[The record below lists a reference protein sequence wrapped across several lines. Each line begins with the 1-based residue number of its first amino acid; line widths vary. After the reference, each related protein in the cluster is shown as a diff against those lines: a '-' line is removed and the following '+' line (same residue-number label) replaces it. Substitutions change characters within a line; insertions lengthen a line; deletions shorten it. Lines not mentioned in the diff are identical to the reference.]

1 MDPAPGAPW
10 RNNYGVWV
18 DEFEALG
25 YGECFTRQWP
35 TARVVLDDSGPGI
48 ALQRAYAQV
57 DRGKLKRKLLG
68 GAAAA
73 GVQFCLSKVDGT
85 QPAEGGLNAVQLRS
99 SPGEAMYCR
108 AVVDA
113 TGHARRLVQFDS
125 EFTPGYQAAYGI
137 LAEVEGHPF
146 DTGEMLFMDWRDS
159 HLDEP
164 SKARNGSLPTF
175 LYVMPFSPGRIF
187 CEETSLVARPG
198 VDFDDIKLRMK
209 QRLQALGIT
218 VTSVLE
224 EEHCLIPM
232 GGVLPRLG
240 QRVIGIGGTAGMV
253 HPSTGFQLSKTL
265 ASAAVLADS
274 LADSLRVRRLSGD
287 AVSSAAWDA
296 MWPQDQRRMRT
307 FMCFGMETLMQLDLS
322 GTRRFFGT
330 FFGLPTALWS
340 GFLSWRV
347 RPVGLLGLGLSLFT
361 GFDLAMRFEFIL
373 AALPFI
379 PSFAANFFSP
389 VAGNTFQSR
398 PWGGLALPHVRRP
411 DPPAKATNAL
421 VAGHLGGQ
429 LQILPPNP
437 AGVPILAST
446 TDFPTQL
453 IGLTQP
459 ALAGGLAAELADGEV
474 AAPVD
479 YEALLGRRLDAP
491 LPMSACTDDRAYSSL
506 QQRKR
511 MADQPAL
518 GTLLPGPGASLACD
532 VAVVGAGPAGLILA
546 AELAQRGLQVLLVA
560 PDTPLVNNYGVWVD
574 EFEALGLKSTL
585 AAEYSDALYWVDE
598 ASPNEGVPIGRAY
611 GRVDRA
617 KLRAELVKRCSAT
630 GRVRYL
636 EGLVASISHTA
647 ADASSLAVE
656 TAGGGPPCEV
666 TCRQVVCCSGH
677 NRELL
682 SYQASDSGAPPL
694 GWQTALGIECCMKD
708 HPFPLDRVVFMDFR
722 QTDPEADEQPT
733 TAGGAAP
740 DAWRVPSFLYVMPT
754 DRNTVFLQET
764 CLMSKVQVPFDELQ
778 RRLYRRMSRM
788 GLALDSVLETEHSWI
803 PLGGP
808 LPRHPQRTLAFG
820 AAAGLVHP
828 ASGFSVANSM
838 ARAPELADVLAA
850 GLAAGRPS
858 SEVAAAGWEV
868 LWSPERVRRMGF
880 YQFGME
886 LLLSLRIPDLRRFFS
901 TFYAL
906 PPSLAHGFL
915 SHRLTAS
922 QLLLFAF
929 AFFVAG
935 DWRLRYLLVAHL
947 ASPAGSG
954 QRLAAAYLYT
964 QPAGGEL
971 VPAAATVDRSKP
983 PQQPAA
989 EVSAQEQAA
998 HEAATGLLAG
1008 FARADWWV
1016 VGDSAK

>member
-1 MDPAPGAPW
+1 VCLVDPAPGAPW

-73 GVQFCLSKVDGT
+73 GVHFCRSKVDGT
-85 QPAEGGLNAVQLRS
+85 QPAADGLNAVQLRAR
-99 SPGEAMYCR
+99 PGEAMYCK

-164 SKARNGSLPTF
+164 SKARNASLPTF

-209 QRLQALGIT
+209 QRLQRLGIV

-232 GGVLPRLG
+232 GGVLPRLT

-274 LADSLRVRRLSGD
+274 LKHSLLVRRLSGD
-287 AVSSAAWDA
+287 AVSQAAWDA
-296 MWPQDQRRMRT
+296 MWPQEQRRMRT
-307 FMCFGMETLMQLDLS
+307 FMCFGMETLMQLDLN

-379 PSFAANFFSP
+379 PSFAANFFAP

-398 PWGGLALPHVRRP
+398 PWGGLALPQMRRP
-411 DPPAKATNAL
+411 DPPAQATNAL
-421 VAGHLGGQ
+421 VAGHLGGS

-437 AGVPILAST
+437 AGVPILSST

-453 IGLTQP
+453 IGLSQQ
-459 ALAGGLAAELADGEV
+459 ALAGGLAAELASSEGDI

-479 YEALLGRRLDAP
+479 YAALLGRPLDVP
-491 LPMSACTDDRAYSSL
+491 LPLSACTDDRQYSTL

-511 MADQPAL
+511 MDDQPAL
-518 GTLLPGPGASLACD
+518 SSLLPGPGTGDTSHSCD
-532 VAVVGAGPAGLILA
+532 VAVVGAGPSGLILA
-546 AELAQRGLQVLLVA
+546 AELAQRGLQVLLIA

-574 EFEALGLKSTL
+574 EFEALGLRGTL
-585 AAEYSDALYWVDE
+585 AAEYTDALYWVDE
-598 ASPNEGVPIGRAY
+598 ASPNEGLPIGRAY

-617 KLRAELVKRCSAT
+617 KLRAELVRRCAAT

-636 EGLVASISHTA
+636 EGLVSSISHTSA
-647 ADASSLAVE
+647 ESSSLAVE
-656 TAGGGPPCEV
+656 AAGGQAHCGV

-682 SYQASDSGAPPL
+682 AYERCEEGAPPM
-694 GWQTALGIECCMKD
+694 GWQTALGIECDMRD
-708 HPFPLDRVVFMDFR
+708 HPFPLDKVVFMDFR
-722 QTDPEADEQPT
+722 QTDPEGDEQLPT
-733 TAGGAAP
+733 

-808 LPRHPQRTLAFG
+808 LPTHPQRTLAFG

-838 ARAPELADVLAA
+838 ARAPELAGSIAA
-850 GLAAGRPS
+850 GLAARSPS
-858 SEVAAAGWEV
+858 ADVAAAAWEV

-880 YQFGME
+880 HQFGME
-886 LLLSLRIPDLRRFFS
+886 LLLSLRITDLRRFFS

-915 SHRLTAS
+915 SHRLDAS

-964 QPAGGEL
+964 QPAGGPL
-971 VPAAATVDRSKP
+971 ADATVERSKP
-983 PQQPAA
+983 PQLPAS
-989 EVSAQEQAA
+989 EVSAHEQASQ
-998 HEAATGLLAG
+998 EAATSLLAG

-1016 VGDSAK
+1016 VGDGSK